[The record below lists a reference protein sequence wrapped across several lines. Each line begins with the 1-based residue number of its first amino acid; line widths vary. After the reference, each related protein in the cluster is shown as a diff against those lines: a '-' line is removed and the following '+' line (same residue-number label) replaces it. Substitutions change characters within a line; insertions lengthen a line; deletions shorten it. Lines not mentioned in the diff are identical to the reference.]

1 MISMIFATALMLQT
15 TDNLP
20 NGLMVD
26 PSNFLNMSRVIYEQK
41 DKHLSAQQELINKLY
56 IKQMKRSKV
65 NWGLNDTSYMGQAL
79 YTDKYQQKGKVNI
92 LLDMTYRYNE
102 GKE

>member
-1 MISMIFATALMLQT
+1 MITMILATVLMLQT

-26 PSNFLNMSRVIYEQK
+26 PSNFLNMSRVIYVPK
-41 DKHLSAQQELINKLY
+41 DAHLSDQQQFINELY
-56 IKQMKRSKV
+56 IKQMKLSKV
-65 NWGLNDTSYMGQAL
+65 NVGMNDLPYMGIAL
-79 YTDKYQQKGKVNI
+79 YTDQYQQKGKVNI
-92 LLDMTYRYNE
+92 VLDMAYRYNE